1 MADRNTDNAAAAEG
15 SRSDGKGEAPAAAA
29 ASGGGFLG
37 WLPLILTVLL
47 MPALAF
53 AMTTYVILPKI
64 ERAVGAPAGESAA
77 AHASTATEPGK
88 TAGHGTAKDGKDGK
102 DGKVGKEK
110 QTFSLNKMIVNVAGT
125 MGTRYLISS
134 VTLVGSTPDFKV
146 RAEEK
151 RDQLLDLAAS
161 TLCSKTIS
169 EIEKP
174 GSRNQI
180 RTELLTVFNTAL
192 GDGAVQELYL
202 TEFAIQ

>member
-1 MADRNTDNAAAAEG
+1 MADRNTDHAASPEA
-15 SRSDGKGEAPAAAA
+15 SRSEGKGESSAAAP
-29 ASGGGFLG
+29 ASGGGWLG
-37 WLPLILTVLL
+37 WLPLILTVVL

-64 ERAVGAPAGESAA
+64 ERAVGGQAGASAESHASPAAEPGRPA
-77 AHASTATEPGK
+77 AHGAAKEGK
-88 TAGHGTAKDGKDGK
+88 E
-102 DGKVGKEK
+102 GKEK

-125 MGTRYLISS
+125 MGTRYLVSS
-134 VTLVGSTPDFKV
+134 VTLVGASPDFKA

-180 RTELLTVFNTAL
+180 RTELLAVFNNAL
-192 GDGAVQELYL
+192 GEGSVQELYL